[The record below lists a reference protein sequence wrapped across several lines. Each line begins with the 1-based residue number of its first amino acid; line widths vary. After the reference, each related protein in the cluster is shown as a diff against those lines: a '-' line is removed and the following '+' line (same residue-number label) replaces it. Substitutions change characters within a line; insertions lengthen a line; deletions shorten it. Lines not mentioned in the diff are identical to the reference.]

1 MLLLFVWVTV
11 VYKGVCSFEDLM
23 QNPKIC
29 QSYWPQWG
37 LKIFHTLK
45 KQKTPYLYSHCF
57 LLISVFIIILSYS
70 PWKEQLKGR
79 KKLSL
84 KLSVAF
90 WTIAWSAAILRQTG
104 EQRRTKWSKVWPL
117 IMSTAGQTNYCRSF
131 TWKKRVGPTN
141 LKRDINIDAADW
153 IWKTSGRGLVTC
165 RVTLWLKSFSNH
177 GQIHNSRQET
187 IRIASNR
194 ISKKSAGKR
203 LSTIHGRFRFHFWF
217 VKKFHASKMFW
228 VNRNVKRCKTITI
241 PKLTQLE
248 TAFLSNEQAKALA
261 FT

>member
-1 MLLLFVWVTV
+1 MSSLSKTWCKTQRFA
-11 VYKGVCSFEDLM
+11 KG
-23 QNPKIC
+23 
-29 QSYWPQWG
+29 YWPQWG

-57 LLISVFIIILSYS
+57 LLISVFIIILSCS

-79 KKLSL
+79 KKLL
-84 KLSVAF
+84 VKLSVAF
-90 WTIAWSAAILRQTG
+90 WTIAWCAAILRQTG

-131 TWKKRVGPTN
+131 TWKERVGPTN

-165 RVTLWLKSFSNH
+165 RVSFWLKRFKKPWAN
-177 GQIHNSRQET
+177 IYNSRHET
-187 IRIASNR
+187 ILIESNR
-194 ISKKSAGKR
+194 ISRKSAGKR
-203 LSTIHGRFRFHFWF
+203 VGTIHGRFRFHFWL
-217 VKKFHASKMFW
+217 VKKFRASKMFW

-241 PKLTQLE
+241 PKLTQPE